1 MVRVVVRCAAWVALA
16 LTAGLLTHAAPADA
30 AAPFVAVGHSPTQGT
45 PVPGGY
51 LTADLGT
58 WTSPPESYDFQWL
71 RDGAPIPGATSQD
84 YLVQVADIGHQLA
97 PDVHGHAGADVAE
110 FVGTAMTVRKI
121 GSALT
126 LDVRRVHPRPDK
138 ARLVWMAISFMST
151 ERPWGTDGGSV
162 TAFKKRRGVLKPLGS
177 TVVTRGAAFVRLPWK
192 RAPHRRTKVLVCFQG
207 SDVVD
212 VSCSPADVVRRQR

>member
-1 MVRVVVRCAAWVALA
+1 MPAASPSAINSVRPARKP
-16 LTAGLLTHAAPADA
+16 TTSAGT
-30 AAPFVAVGHSPTQGT
+30 VG
-45 PVPGGY
+45 
-51 LTADLGT
+51 
-58 WTSPPESYDFQWL
+58 
-71 RDGAPIPGATSQD
+71 
-84 YLVQVADIGHQLA
+84 
-97 PDVHGHAGADVAE
+97 
-110 FVGTAMTVRKI
+110 
-121 GSALT
+121 
-126 LDVRRVHPRPDK
+126 RP
-138 ARLVWMAISFMST
+138 RLVWMAISFMST